1 MLKPGLDDW
10 VGGGGGGG
18 VSDIQDNFHVVG
30 PLSHGDG
37 EKMAAEAALWA
48 ETVSLASE
56 IPRSVFGIR
65 ADVWARV
72 PGKDYDEVS
81 PRSSPNVGP
90 SIGG

>member
-1 MLKPGLDDW
+1 MEM
-10 VGGGGGGG
+10 
-18 VSDIQDNFHVVG
+18 
-30 PLSHGDG
+30 G

-65 ADVWARV
+65 ADVWTRV